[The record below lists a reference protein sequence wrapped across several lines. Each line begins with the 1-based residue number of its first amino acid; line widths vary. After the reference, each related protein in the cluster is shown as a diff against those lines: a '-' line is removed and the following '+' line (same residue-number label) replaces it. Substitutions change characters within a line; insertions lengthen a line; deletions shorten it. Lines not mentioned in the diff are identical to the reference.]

1 MITAYL
7 ALKIGVLLM
16 TLVLPLGRRRPGSK
30 HNIELSDW
38 VVNQKGEL
46 VDLSET
52 EARNHPIRIKH

>member
-1 MITAYL
+1 MITMYL
-7 ALKIGVLLM
+7 ALKIGALLM
-16 TLVLPLGRRRPGSK
+16 TLILPMGRRPGGK
-30 HNIELSDW
+30 NDIELSDW